1 MKSFLI
7 ISELWIN
14 WIRNKLKRTMN
25 EVWVLARATH
35 EYMLHMNRYTWT
47 KNLQFMCKIK
57 CNKCIYA
64 CTPNDKDVIKI
75 FMIQM
80 LIRRLGVWTCC
91 QILNPYGT
99 FLQVNAWEVKW
110 FIFVMIFLVFIILI
124 LFQFF
129 LTKHIILKF
138 SIELLF

>member
-1 MKSFLI
+1 MNYESI
-7 ISELWIN
+7 ELEIN
-14 WIRNKLKRTMN
+14 SNKLWMNYEWTMN
-25 EVWVLARATH
+25 VSWCNTWIYATY
-35 EYMLHMNRYTWT
+35 ECYTWT
-47 KNLQFMCKIK
+47 KNLQFIRKIK
-57 CNKCIYA
+57 CNKWIYA

-80 LIRRLGVWTCC
+80 SIRRLVVWTCC

-99 FLQVNAWEVKW
+99 FLWVNAWEVKW
-110 FIFVMIFLVFIILI
+110 FNFVMIFLVFIILI